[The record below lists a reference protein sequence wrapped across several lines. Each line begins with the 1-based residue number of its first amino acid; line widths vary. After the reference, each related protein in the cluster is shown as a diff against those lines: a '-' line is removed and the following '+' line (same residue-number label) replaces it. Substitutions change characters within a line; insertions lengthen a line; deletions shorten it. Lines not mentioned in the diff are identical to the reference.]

1 MVFFCCSPS
10 QLHGACQWQMAQP
23 MWRIW
28 CQYIP
33 AEGIACVSLF
43 LFISLL
49 YVLFVF
55 ILFFFFLPS
64 HCFSCVWYIL
74 KMRQKDFFYLLVL
87 HLFICHAFFF
97 SLSRQR
103 FEECLEK
110 AADVTDRV
118 SGSLACYVQRRMWSV
133 AQFSKSFLSWWLHC
147 RVSRCCREIFKVLCM
162 VAVPP
167 PGHTHTQWPARG
179 QLGATCW
186 KSQQQQDASAVLCG
200 WSESSWYWLCGV
212 VFQRSALFPPIGTL
226 LSRERSWQIR
236 IQVAV
241 NV

>member
-55 ILFFFFLPS
+55 ILFFFFYCLIVFPAYDTY
-64 HCFSCVWYIL
+64 WKWDKRI
-74 KMRQKDFFYLLVL
+74 FFIFWFCIYSS
-87 HLFICHAFFF
+87 ATRFFF

-118 SGSLACYVQRRMWSV
+118 SGSLACYAQRRMWSV

-167 PGHTHTQWPARG
+167 PTHTHT
-179 QLGATCW
+179 
-186 KSQQQQDASAVLCG
+186 
-200 WSESSWYWLCGV
+200 
-212 VFQRSALFPPIGTL
+212 
-226 LSRERSWQIR
+226 
-236 IQVAV
+236 VAG
-241 NV
+241 

>member
-1 MVFFCCSPS
+1 MCSLCSYSFFFFT
-10 QLHGACQWQMAQP
+10 
-23 MWRIW
+23 
-28 CQYIP
+28 
-33 AEGIACVSLF
+33 VSLF
-43 LFISLL
+43 FLRMIHTENETKG
-49 YVLFVF
+49 
-55 ILFFFFLPS
+55 FFLSFGSASIHLPR
-64 HCFSCVWYIL
+64 V
-74 KMRQKDFFYLLVL
+74 FFN
-87 HLFICHAFFF
+87 
-97 SLSRQR
+97 LSRQR